1 MDVKYFLYF
10 LEIARAKNLSR
21 AAERLYVS
29 QSALSQF
36 LIREENELGVKL
48 FLRRHNTLL
57 LTPAGQRY
65 HEACQDI
72 LDRKNRLYQEL
83 SSLESC
89 KVGSMAVGIT
99 PQWGCEMFSEI
110 YSVFKREYPNY
121 ALNLFED
128 TTFPLLNMLKAK
140 ELDMAVLAF
149 NRLDGIPL
157 RCEVVCEERFV
168 LAVPAAFCA
177 HIQASSGEGELPMAG
192 LGQFSSRGFILSRH
206 GTAIRE
212 IQDEM
217 FASNGIQPNIVC
229 EINNFDATLRL
240 VSDGLGLSII
250 PLSSVRPSPRLRYFF
265 PPRPWSWKIG
275 VAYRNHFVHSAA
287 SAYLLELVNLYF
299 EEGAPAARAKLA
311 GAAPCQPR
319 P

>member
-1 MDVKYFLYF
+1 MDMKYFLYF

-36 LIREENELGVKL
+36 LAREEAELGVKL

-65 HEACQDI
+65 FEACQDI

-83 SSLESC
+83 ASLETC

-99 PQWGCEMFSEI
+99 PQWGCEMFSCI
-110 YSVFKREYPNY
+110 YPIFQRDYPNY
-121 ALNLFED
+121 TLKLFED
-128 TTFPLLNMLKAK
+128 TTFPLMAMVRQK
-140 ELDMAVLAF
+140 ELDLAILAF

-157 RCEVVCEERFV
+157 RCEAICEERFV
-168 LAVPAAFCA
+168 LAAPAAFCGRLPGGA
-177 HIQASSGEGELPMAG
+177 EGGGSGFPVAG
-192 LGQFSSRGFILSRH
+192 LGQFSSRRFILSRR

-217 FASNGIQPNIVC
+217 FAANGIEPSILC
-229 EINNFDATLRL
+229 EINNFDAALRL
-240 VSDGLGLSII
+240 VAEGLGVSIV
-250 PLSSVRPSPRLRYFF
+250 PLSCARPSPQVRYFF

-275 VAYRNHFVHSAA
+275 VAYRSHFVHSAA
-287 SAYLLELVNLYF
+287 SAYLLELVKLYF
-299 EEGAPAARAKLA
+299 HEQRGASPL
-311 GAAPCQPR
+311 P
-319 P
+319 